1 MRPHRY
7 APPAPVDHKTI
18 EAAIR
23 RAHQLRSDFLAA
35 ALGRGVK
42 AFIRWNQR
50 HALNRRLQA
59 LPDYLLEDI
68 GIDRGQIQALVSGA
82 LKRQASPLAEAVSHG
97 SVSFIDAKKR
107 RAGNTGPDTEKA
119 LAA

>member
-1 MRPHRY
+1 MSPHRY
-7 APPAPVDHKTI
+7 APPAPVDHKAI

-23 RAHQLRSDFLAA
+23 RAHQLRSEFLAA

-50 HALNRRLQA
+50 HVLNHRLQA
-59 LPDYLLEDI
+59 LPDYLLKDI
-68 GIDRGQIQALVSGA
+68 GIDRGQIPAVVSGA
-82 LKRQASPLAEAVSHG
+82 LKRQASPLAEAVSQG
-97 SVSFIDAKKR
+97 SLSFFDARKR
-107 RAGNTGPDTEKA
+107 RAANTGPDTEKA

>member
-7 APPAPVDHKTI
+7 APPAPIDHKDI

-35 ALGRGVK
+35 ALKRGVK

-50 HALNRRLQA
+50 QALNYRLEA
-59 LPDYLLEDI
+59 LTD
-68 GIDRGQIQALVSGA
+68 
-82 LKRQASPLAEAVSHG
+82 
-97 SVSFIDAKKR
+97 
-107 RAGNTGPDTEKA
+107 N
-119 LAA
+119 

>member
-68 GIDRGQIQALVSGA
+68 GIDRGQIAAVVSGA
-82 LKRQASPLAEAVSHG
+82 LERQASPLAEAVSQG
-97 SVSFIDAKKR
+97 SLSVLGAGER
-107 RAGNTGPDTEKA
+107 RARNTAPDTEES